1 MITREQLVELYVQ
14 QIKSTHVIAKEFNT
28 YPNAVRRLLNKYG
41 IPLRDNSSAQKEAL
55 SSGRSKHPTFGLKT
69 SEETKNRIG
78 SSHLERYALSSE
90 EDKKQ
95 RSLKSKVLWEK
106 MDDDKRNLFLKKG
119 TDAARL
125 TTIIGSKLEKF
136 LCAGLIL
143 AKYSVDFHKQFD
155 LQHIDIFIS
164 QKIGQS
170 DGVAIEVNG
179 PGHYKAI
186 WGDKAFQR
194 RANSDAKKTGLISSK
209 NLVAIVVKN
218 MSGKCST
225 AKMRNVL
232 AEIINILKRID
243 EGSLLGNYYEVE
255 A

>member
-1 MITREQLVELYVQ
+1 MITREQLVDLYEN
-14 QIKSTHVIAKEFNT
+14 KKESTHAIAKYLNT
-28 YPNAVRRLLNKYG
+28 YPNAVRRMLLKYG
-41 IPLRDNSSAQKEAL
+41 IPIRDNSVAQIEAL
-55 SSGRSKHPTFGLKT
+55 SSGRSKHPTLGVKL
-69 SEETKNRIG
+69 SEEIKQRIG
-78 SSHLERYALSSE
+78 ATHVEKYALVSE
-90 EDKKQ
+90 EEKTR
-95 RSLKSKVLWEK
+95 RSLKSKEIWEN
-106 MDDDKRNLFLKKG
+106 MDDDKRNTFLKKG
-119 TDAARL
+119 VDAARL

-186 WGDKAFQR
+186 WGEKAFQR
-194 RANSDAKKTGLISSK
+194 RANSDAKKTGLLSSK
-209 NLVAIVVKN
+209 NFIAIVVKN
-218 MSGKCST
+218 MSGKCSPT
-225 AKMRNVL
+225 KMRNVL
-232 AEIINILKRID
+232 AEVINILDMIT

-255 A
+255 V